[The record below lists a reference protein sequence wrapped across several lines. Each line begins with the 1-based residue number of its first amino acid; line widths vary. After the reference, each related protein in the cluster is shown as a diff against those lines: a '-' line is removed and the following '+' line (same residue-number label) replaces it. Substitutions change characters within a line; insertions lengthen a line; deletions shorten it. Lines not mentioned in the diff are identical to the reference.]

1 MEDKHT
7 EHSLG
12 YQKKQ
17 TTAKI
22 SHSRLQT
29 YNKNKV
35 VNSGMLSDLDT
46 TFYY

>member
-1 MEDKHT
+1 MLSCE
-7 EHSLG
+7 
-12 YQKKQ
+12 KKQ

-22 SHSRLQT
+22 SHSRPQT

-46 TFYY
+46 TLCY

>member
-1 MEDKHT
+1 MLSCE
-7 EHSLG
+7 
-12 YQKKQ
+12 KKQ

-35 VNSGMLSDLDT
+35 VNSGTLSDLDT
-46 TFYY
+46 TLYF